1 MKIDFKGKTVLVTGA
16 TRGIGE
22 EISKEFYKAGA
33 SLLLTGT
40 NQDIIDRMNYNF
52 RRNRRIKYFQL
63 NFLNDR
69 SVNDF
74 LKEIKKIKK
83 IDVCINNSGINR
95 INYIYET
102 LTTDW
107 DEIIRVNL
115 RGPFLISKEVGII
128 MKKNRYGRIIN
139 IASIFGVITK
149 EKRAAYSAAKSGLIG
164 LTKAAS
170 LDLAPANV
178 LVNSVSPGFIMTG
191 LTRKILLSKDLNVI
205 KDSIPLGRLGS
216 PKDVSA
222 VVLFLAS
229 DLNSYIT
236 GQNVIVDGG
245 YVNI

>member
-16 TRGIGE
+16 TRGIGK
-22 EISKEFYKAGA
+22 EISKELYKAGA

-40 NQDIIDRMNYNF
+40 NHDVIDRMNYSF
-52 RRNRRIKYFQL
+52 RKNRRIKYFQL
-63 NFLNDR
+63 DFLNDR

-107 DEIIRVNL
+107 DEIIKINL
-115 RGPFLISKEVGII
+115 RGPFLISREVGNI

-170 LDLAPANV
+170 LDFAPVNV
-178 LVNSVSPGFIMTG
+178 LVNSVSPGFIMTD
-191 LTRKILLSKDLNVI
+191 LTKRILSSKDLNEI
-205 KDSIPLGRLGS
+205 KESIPLRRLGS
-216 PKDVSA
+216 PKDVSSI
-222 VVLFLAS
+222 VLFLAS

-236 GQNVIVDGG
+236 GQNIIVDGG